1 MNVEIY
7 TVDYCPWCKKALAFL
22 DEKGVKYNQHKIDS
36 DEVNWRKKLSEMYDI
51 KGDVTV
57 PQIIIDGKRVGGYT
71 DLMEKYQNGSISFM

>member
-36 DEVNWRKKLSEMYDI
+36 DEDYWRKKLSEMYDI

-71 DLMEKYQNGSISFM
+71 DLM

>member
-36 DEVNWRKKLSEMYDI
+36 DEDYWRKKLSEMYDI

-57 PQIIIDGKRVGGYT
+57 PQIIIDGKRVGDYT